1 MQIKTKINGETV
13 FIDVHD
19 YEYWIKRFGQEKADF
34 WKDADNLEMELSRQY
49 TKTYKNLEKELRA
62 YVSKFGADNLMEY
75 NQKRIIWL
83 MKELKPHV
91 DELYKNEEELLFKHL
106 FDTFKANYLKTSF
119 SIASGVKVYP
129 FINEATEAVIKTALS
144 FPWSGENFSSRIY
157 HDKNKMILQLRQELT
172 QGFIRGD
179 SINDMSKRVSSRVNI
194 SFKNAKRLVQTETGA
209 VLTESDKIAYKD
221 FGLDQYEYLS
231 TLDNKTSTIC
241 QELDG
246 SVHDLVDMVIG
257 VNAPPMHPNCR
268 STTIP
273 HFDDNVGE
281 RIARDI
287 NTGKAEYVPSTI
299 TYKEWY
305 NKYTEEVNK

>member
-13 FIDVHD
+13 FIGVPDF
-19 YEYWIKRFGQEKADF
+19 EYWIKRFDQEKAEF

-49 TKTYKNLEKELRA
+49 SKTYKNLEKELRA
-62 YVSKFGADNLMEY
+62 YVSRNGIDNVMEY
-75 NQKRIIWL
+75 SQKRITGL

-91 DELYKNEEELLFKHL
+91 DELYQNEESLLFEHL
-106 FDTFKANYLKTSF
+106 YETFKANYLKTSF
-119 SIASGVKVYP
+119 AIASSIKVYP
-129 FINEATEAVIKTALS
+129 FINEPTEAVIKTALS

-157 HDKNKMILQLRQELT
+157 QNKNKMILQLRQELT

-179 SINDMSKRVSSRVNI
+179 SVNDISKGVSNRVNI
-194 SFKNAKRLVQTETGA
+194 SLKNAKRLVQTETGA

-221 FGLDQYEYLS
+221 FWLDQYEYLS
-231 TLDNKTSTIC
+231 TLDDKTSTIC

-246 SVHDLVDMVIG
+246 SVHDLDDMVIG

-287 NTGKAEYVPSTI
+287 NTGKAEYVPSTV

-305 NKYTEEVNK
+305 NKYINA